1 MRNALLVVVA
11 AVVVVFGFVLAR
23 DTSDKQDNTTGA
35 SPSTAPAVATTAAGR
50 STVPNATAPTASAPA
65 GPPHIVVQGGKPKG
79 GVQDLTFT
87 KGDRIRFAVTSDVA
101 DEIHVHGFD
110 VHKDVRKGGTVTFS
124 FPAKFDGRFEVELE
138 GRKQQIAELT
148 VNP

>member
-1 MRNALLVVVA
+1 MRNALLLVIAV
-11 AVVVVFGFVLAR
+11 VVVVFGFVLAR
-23 DTSDKQDNTTGA
+23 NTSDKQDKTAGTSRA
-35 SPSTAPAVATTAAGR
+35 TSPGVTTTAAGR
-50 STVPNATAPTASAPA
+50 STAPKASAPA
-65 GPPHIVVQGGKPKG
+65 GPPRIVVQGGKPKG
-79 GVQDLTFT
+79 GVQALTFK

-101 DEIHVHGFD
+101 DEVHVHGFD
-110 VHKDVRKGGTVTFS
+110 VHKDVPKGGTVAFS